1 MTHTI
6 DYNGHPI
13 SLEPTYMA
21 ATPTTLT
28 APAGTKSFFV
38 LMGSAT
44 KTIRVTRVHIT
55 GPTLTT
61 AEYNNIVVRKISSA
75 PSNGTYSHLTKTPSD
90 SICGASTVSFCGIYS
105 VEPTTDGTL
114 VGTIQS
120 QRVLLENTSIGSS
133 EQFTEILFDLKP
145 PESSAGVILRGTS
158 EGISLAFG
166 ATPGSAVTLSL
177 EVEWSEIN

>member
-1 MTHTI
+1 MI
-6 DYNGHPI
+6 DYNGFP
-13 SLEPTYMA
+13 LVVEPTYMA
-21 ATPTTLT
+21 ATPTTIT

-44 KTIRVTRVHIT
+44 KLIRVTRIHIT

-61 AEYNNIVVRKISSA
+61 AEYNNIVLRKLSSA
-75 PSNGTYSHLTKTPSD
+75 PVNGTSSDLVKVPTD
-90 SICGASTVSFCGIYS
+90 SICDASTISSCKVYS
-105 VEPTTDGTL
+105 TEPTTDGTL
-114 VGTIQS
+114 VGTLQS
-120 QRVLLENTSIGSS
+120 QRVLIENTSIGSS
-133 EQFTEILFDLKP
+133 EQFAEILFDVKP

-166 ATPGSAVTLSL
+166 SIPGSAVTLSL